1 MPRCFFFH
9 LSNYIYIHD
18 MSILFVHP
26 QTLEIF
32 LACLLLLNDP
42 SLCYLL
48 LLGINQ
54 YIQQD

>member
-1 MPRCFFFH
+1 
-9 LSNYIYIHD
+9 